1 MCALLFPRLAQYIV
15 LPQIRFMVCFR
26 PFAALCQYH
35 YTPSWPL
42 AFRLTK
48 ISRKSEFFHHFSP
61 KLAPKKMVTA
71 HFSPDYYVALFLSA
85 RSIIFYQKRRDAIL
99 LYIIQELDDHILPH
113 QRTIQLFSTKRDAI
127 RFYRK
132 RRERILFYFI
142 QGLLHYFYVFWHN
155 LILPKQTRY
164 ISAEKDA
171 RQSYFNSLRQ

>member
-48 ISRKSEFFHHFSP
+48 ISRKSEFYHHFPP
-61 KLAPKKMVTA
+61 KLAPKKIVTA

-85 RSIIFYQKRRDAIL
+85 RSIIFYQKRRDTFLPKETRKNPVL
-99 LYIIQELDDHILPH
+99 LHS
-113 QRTIQLFSTKRDAI
+113 RTVALHSMYFDTIW
-127 RFYRK
+127 FYRN
-132 RRERILFYFI
+132 RRGTFLLKKTPDNPILTHSDNRP
-142 QGLLHYFYVFWHN
+142 LHCTP
-155 LILPKQTRY
+155 IR
-164 ISAEKDA
+164 EKTNT
-171 RQSYFNSLRQ
+171 F

>member
-1 MCALLFPRLAQYIV
+1 MSLADV
-15 LPQIRFMVCFR
+15 CPTVPQISTIHRVASNKIDTSSMVCFR
-26 PFAALCQYH
+26 PFVALCQYY
-35 YTPSWPL
+35 YTLSWPL

-48 ISRKSEFFHHFSP
+48 ISRESEFFHHFSP
-61 KLAPKKMVTA
+61 KLAAQKIVTA
-71 HFSPDYYVALFLSA
+71 HFSPDHYVALFLSA

-142 QGLLHYFYVFWHN
+142 QGLLHY
-155 LILPKQTRY
+155 ILCVLTQFDST
-164 ISAEKDA
+164 ETDA
-171 RQSYFNSLRQ
+171 VHFC